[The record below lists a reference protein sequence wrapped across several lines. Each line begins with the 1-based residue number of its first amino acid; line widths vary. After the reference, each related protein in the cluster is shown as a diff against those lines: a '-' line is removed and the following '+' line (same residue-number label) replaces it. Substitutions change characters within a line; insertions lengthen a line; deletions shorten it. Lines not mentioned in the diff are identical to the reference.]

1 MITVAKKVDAPIKL
15 VFQGANGMSLLGL
28 GDIIVP
34 GLLMGLALRFDL
46 YRHYQKKIKLE
57 EVHLTVSEP
66 SGSVSKSEPDFLRV
80 KAPYVNPQ
88 GQWGSRFWTT
98 KFGTF
103 SPVSRARSVV
113 DATAFPKPY
122 FYAAM
127 VGYLLGMLVT
137 LTIMAVFEHGQPA
150 LLYLVP
156 GVTGSLWITA
166 IARGELKEFWD
177 YTEDGTLDTKDVVV
191 EVDGEGKE
199 IVVKGK
205 GDKGTPEEEEA
216 TGAKEKRDDYDVF
229 LFSITAPR
237 HRAPKRD

>member
-1 MITVAKKVDAPIKL
+1 
-15 VFQGANGMSLLGL
+15 MSLLGL

-57 EVHLTVSEP
+57 KVHLTASE
-66 SGSVSKSEPDFLRV
+66 SSESVSKSEPDFLRV
-80 KAPYVNPQ
+80 KAPYVDPQ

-98 KFGTF
+98 KLGRL
-103 SPVSRARSVV
+103 SPVPLARSVV

-156 GVTGSLWITA
+156 GVTGSLWTTA
-166 IARGELKEFWD
+166 IVRGELKEFWG

-199 IVVKGK
+199 IAVTEKE
-205 GDKGTPEEEEA
+205 DKKEMPEENKTKA
-216 TGAKEKRDDYDVF
+216 VKEKRDDYDVF

-237 HRAPKRD
+237 HGAPKRD